1 MVFLKPHFAWKQDL
15 QDQQLT
21 ALLLPQPQAC
31 AGNSKLIFYLS
42 NYSNQPEQHCWVNTG
57 KP

>member
-1 MVFLKPHFAWKQDL
+1 MVFLKPRFTWKQDL
-15 QDQQLT
+15 QLT